1 MAESPQFPPGW
12 DAPGMKRARESLE
25 FPEKSLNFHL
35 LLLLNAETRGKQTC
49 LERTNM
55 EMEFGIVGKG
65 WTVSMKIISN
75 N

>member
-1 MAESPQFPPGW
+1 MAESPQLQAGW
-12 DAPGMKRARESLE
+12 DAHGIKRARESLE
-25 FPEKSLNFHL
+25 FPEKSLHFYL
-35 LLLLNAETRGKQTC
+35 LLLFNAETRGKQTC

-65 WTVSMKIISN
+65 WTMSMKNISN